1 MNPVFEKLFDSYC
14 VDVLREVCPYDDRS
28 LEDFLAGLPLDR
40 RTRLALDDAFYDRYL
55 QWSADAFAVG
65 LHLGLS
71 LFHDEVRRFGA
82 QQLQQRP
89 GG

>member
-1 MNPVFEKLFDSYC
+1 MSPIYERLFDTYC
-14 VDVLREVCPYDDRS
+14 TKTLREVSPYDQQSLQDLLDS
-28 LEDFLAGLPLDR
+28 LELDDA
-40 RTRLALDDAFYDRYL
+40 TRLTLDDAFFERYL

-82 QQLQQRP
+82 QQFQQRA

>member
-1 MNPVFEKLFDSYC
+1 MSPIYEKLFDTYC
-14 VDVLREVCPYDDRS
+14 EDVLREVSPYDQQS
-28 LEDFLAGLPLDR
+28 LQDLLDGLELDR
-40 RTRLALDDAFYDRYL
+40 HTRFVLDDAFFERYL

-71 LFHDEVRRFGA
+71 LFHDEVRRFGS
-82 QQLQQRP
+82 QQFQQRA

>member
-1 MNPVFEKLFDSYC
+1 MSPIYEKLFDTYC
-14 VDVLREVCPYDDRS
+14 SKTLREVSPYDHQSLQDLLDS
-28 LEDFLAGLPLDR
+28 LELDGP
-40 RTRLALDDAFYDRYL
+40 TRLTLDDAFFERYL

-82 QQLQQRP
+82 QQFQQGA